1 MTNVGPFASLL
12 TFVERK
18 AQIKFYPFYL
28 AFFLV
33 CCSLFFS
40 YPQIQFFDAHS
51 HSWETT
57 KLKSNDITNSLTSAD
72 PSSNNAKKVFRL
84 TVPLIMKWLHL
95 SPLGIIILQCFLGFF
110 IFVYSYKISLSILGD
125 VVSATFITASIAFLY
140 FGRVAFFDI
149 NRTWFDTFAYFFLL
163 MAIYSQTIT
172 GIILFSTLAAWT
184 DERAFIALGI
194 VFLFHHLKKKSYQKT
209 RFKDV
214 ISINKEGLAVILSIS
229 LYLIV
234 RMVLTLKY
242 NMHTPSD
249 ESNFT
254 VLSKTLI
261 FIPVAMWT
269 FLEGFWLVYLFSL
282 AHTVMNKKY
291 FIFVLFLLPLAIF
304 TLISG
309 CVLDMTR
316 SGTYLLPVIFVI
328 LDYMRYC
335 MDKNRLRKF
344 LFYCFCI
351 SFLFPA
357 LFVMITENNF
367 RIEPPTFIYA
377 LKHLLY

>member
-1 MTNVGPFASLL
+1 MTHISPFASLL
-12 TFVERK
+12 TFVEKK
-18 AQIKFYPFYL
+18 AHVKFYPFYL
-28 AFFLV
+28 AFFLM

-40 YPQIQFFDAHS
+40 YPQIQFFDFQS

-57 KLKSNDITNSLTSAD
+57 KLKSNDLTNSLTSAD
-72 PSSNNAKKVFRL
+72 PTSNNAKKVFRL
-84 TVPLIMKWLHL
+84 TVPLLMKLLHL

-110 IFVYSYKISLSILGD
+110 IFVYGYKISLNILDD
-125 VVSATFITASIAFLY
+125 VVSATFITAGIAFLY
-140 FGRVAFFDI
+140 FGRVAYFDI

-163 MAIYSQTIT
+163 MAIYSQTSL
-172 GIILFSTLAAWT
+172 GIIIFSTLAAWT

-194 VFLFHHLKKKSYQKT
+194 VFLFHHFKKKGYQKT
-209 RFKDV
+209 SFKELV
-214 ISINKEGLAVILSIS
+214 SFNKEGLAVIFSIF

-234 RMVLTLKY
+234 RMALTLKY
-242 NMHTPSD
+242 DMHTPSD
-249 ESNFT
+249 TSNYT

-261 FIPVAMWT
+261 FMPVGMWT
-269 FLEGFWLVYLFSL
+269 FLEGFWLVYIFTL
-282 AHTVMNKKY
+282 AHTFMNKNFLV
-291 FIFVLFLLPLAIF
+291 FILFLLPLVIF
-304 TLISG
+304 TVISG
-309 CVLDMTR
+309 CVLDITR
-316 SGTYLLPVIFVI
+316 SGSYLLPVIFVLI
-328 LDYMRYC
+328 GYMKFY